1 MHIADFSVRN
11 SFFVNLL
18 MVAILFCG
26 LLLSFSLPLE
36 LFPSVK
42 LEMVTVSTSFPGS
55 SAEDVESLV
64 SIPVEQQIKNISGV
78 KIVKSVS
85 SEGFSQVTAEL
96 YPGEDTRKVAWE
108 IDSRINLIAEDLP
121 AETEQ
126 PVIEEV
132 EASFPLVSVS
142 ISGDVTKELLYSH
155 ARRLRDELGLL
166 GGVDS
171 VNSVGLPDPA
181 FWVYL
186 DYPKMVRSGLGI
198 EEISKAIGERNL
210 NIPGASFT
218 RGGSDFLLRTEGKIS
233 SVEDLLSIPVSK
245 SPDGKHILLGDVA
258 SVTLG
263 EQREELKSRIN
274 GRPAVTFW
282 VEKQKNVDIV
292 NAVNR
297 VKELGESYRSG
308 LPENMDITFAFDRS
322 YWVKSR
328 LGTMVKSGA
337 LGLILVVIL
346 LGLFLESRAAF
357 IAALGIPVSFLGAV
371 ILMKTTGTT
380 FNTLSMFGLIMTLGM
395 VVDDAIIV
403 VENVQRHISRGME
416 PLRAAVVGTREV
428 AWPVIATVLTNIAA
442 FIPLLLAT
450 GLTGQFL
457 SVIPRVAIFAL
468 FFSLFEALL
477 IMPAHCAEWMRKG
490 STRRVPR
497 GNSVLLRVRAL
508 YLRGLVFSLRRRY
521 VVIGGFA
528 AVFLVSVFMLLRI
541 PNVMFYLHDIQEM
554 VIRVENPPSSSF
566 ERTASSVEQVE
577 EVLRKNIPP
586 HVLKNTLSMIGL
598 DMSDPNNPPSTGD
611 HVATVLVEY
620 EDYSKREEN
629 ALSLSRIAES
639 EMARTVTGP
648 KQIDFITAFGPPTGK
663 PVDVKISGEDTGALM
678 EIASRILEFLN
689 AERGVSAATSDLV
702 YGKPEA
708 RIEVDQSKAAV
719 FGLDKRAVARE
730 IKVLGDGLTVA
741 KTRVGAEEAEINL
754 RYGAGNSEAFSVKSH
769 QVRAPTGSWVP
780 ISVVS
785 ETKDARS
792 PLKIRRENL
801 RRTVT
806 ITAEVDAQ
814 ITTSRE
820 VNADLSE
827 YLENLLEGYPGYS
840 FRFAGE
846 EAQYTQTVSD
856 IKRAALI
863 SVMLIYL
870 ILASILRSCFQP
882 LIIMGVLPVCVT
894 GVLIGILL
902 RGEPMTLPAIIGMVA
917 LLGIVVNDS
926 LLLMSFINR
935 RVRKMPGRAVAVVFS
950 AKYRFRPIVL
960 TTLTTFCGLFSL
972 MLAYKGQAAILAP
985 MAVSLGLGLVFS
997 TFVILYLVP
1006 CLYLALD
1013 DISGKCRS
1021 RFFSMFSHET
1031 SSRGAQ

>member
-1 MHIADFSVRN
+1 MHIADFSVKN

-18 MVAILFCG
+18 MVAILFGG

-42 LEMVTVSTSFPGS
+42 LEMVTVSTSLPGS
-55 SAEDVESLV
+55 SAEDVENLV
-64 SIPVEQQIKNISGV
+64 SIPIEQQIKNISGV
-78 KIVKSVS
+78 KTVKSVS
-85 SEGFSQVTAEL
+85 SEGFSRVTAEV

-132 EASFPLVSVS
+132 EGNFPLVSVS

-155 ARRLRDELGLL
+155 ARRLRDELGLV

-171 VNSVGLPDPA
+171 INPVGLPDPA

-198 EEISKAIGERNL
+198 EEISKAINQRNL

-218 RGGSDFLLRTEGKIS
+218 HGDSDFLLRTEGKIS
-233 SVEDLLSIPVSK
+233 SVGDLLTIPVSK

-292 NAVNR
+292 DTVNR
-297 VKELGESYRSG
+297 IKELGERYRG
-308 LPENMDITFAFDRS
+308 ELPENMDITFAFDRS

-337 LGLILVVIL
+337 LGLFLVVIL

-416 PLRAAVVGTREV
+416 PLRAAVLGTREV

-490 STRRVPR
+490 HARRVPR
-497 GNSVLLRVRAL
+497 GNALLVRVRAL

-521 VVIGGFA
+521 AVIGCFT
-528 AVFLVSVFMLLRI
+528 AVFLVSVFMLVRI
-541 PNVMFYLHDIQEM
+541 PNVMFYLHDVQEM
-554 VIRVENPPSSSF
+554 VIRVENPPSSSL

-577 EVLRKNIPP
+577 KVLRENIPP
-586 HVLKNTLSMIGL
+586 HVLKNTLSMIGI
-598 DMSDPNNPPSTGD
+598 DMSDPNNPLSTRD

-620 EDYSKREEN
+620 EDYSAREEN
-629 ALSLSRIAES
+629 ALDLSRAAES

-648 KQIDFITAFGPPTGK
+648 KQIDLITTFGPPTGK
-663 PVDVKISGEDTGALM
+663 PVDVKISGEDAGVLM
-678 EIASRILEFLN
+678 DIASRIVEFLA

-708 RIEVDQSKAAV
+708 RIEVDQGKAAV

-741 KTRVGAEEAEINL
+741 KTRVGKEEAEINL
-754 RYGAGNSEAFSVKSH
+754 RYGAGNSEVFSVKSH
-769 QVRAPTGSWVP
+769 QVRAPAGSWVP

-785 ETKDARS
+785 ETRDARS
-792 PLKIRRENL
+792 PLEIRRENL

-806 ITAEVDAQ
+806 VTAEVDAQ

-820 VNADLSE
+820 VNSDLSR

-846 EAQYTQTVSD
+846 EEQYTQTVSD

-894 GVLIGILL
+894 GVLLGILL

-960 TTLTTFCGLFSL
+960 TTLTTFSGLFSL

-1006 CLYLALD
+1006 CLYLALND
-1013 DISGKCRS
+1013 LAGKWRYFTRRRTSVPSASGS
-1021 RFFSMFSHET
+1021 L
-1031 SSRGAQ
+1031 

>member
-1 MHIADFSVRN
+1 
-11 SFFVNLL
+11 
-18 MVAILFCG
+18 
-26 LLLSFSLPLE
+26 
-36 LFPSVK
+36 
-42 LEMVTVSTSFPGS
+42 MVTVSTSFPGS
-55 SAEDVESLV
+55 SAEDVENLV

-85 SEGFSQVTAEL
+85 SEGFSRVTAEL
-96 YPGEDTRKVAWE
+96 YPGEDTRKAAWE

-181 FWVYL
+181 FWVDL

-233 SVEDLLSIPVSK
+233 SVEDLLSIPISK

-297 VKELGESYRSG
+297 VKELGERYRSE

-428 AWPVIATVLTNIAA
+428 AWPVIATV
-442 FIPLLLAT
+442 
-450 GLTGQFL
+450 
-457 SVIPRVAIFAL
+457 
-468 FFSLFEALL
+468 
-477 IMPAHCAEWMRKG
+477 AHEY
-490 STRRVPR
+490 RRV
-497 GNSVLLRVRAL
+497 S
-508 YLRGLVFSLRRRY
+508 
-521 VVIGGFA
+521 
-528 AVFLVSVFMLLRI
+528 
-541 PNVMFYLHDIQEM
+541 
-554 VIRVENPPSSSF
+554 
-566 ERTASSVEQVE
+566 
-577 EVLRKNIPP
+577 
-586 HVLKNTLSMIGL
+586 
-598 DMSDPNNPPSTGD
+598 
-611 HVATVLVEY
+611 
-620 EDYSKREEN
+620 
-629 ALSLSRIAES
+629 
-639 EMARTVTGP
+639 
-648 KQIDFITAFGPPTGK
+648 
-663 PVDVKISGEDTGALM
+663 
-678 EIASRILEFLN
+678 
-689 AERGVSAATSDLV
+689 
-702 YGKPEA
+702 
-708 RIEVDQSKAAV
+708 
-719 FGLDKRAVARE
+719 
-730 IKVLGDGLTVA
+730 
-741 KTRVGAEEAEINL
+741 
-754 RYGAGNSEAFSVKSH
+754 
-769 QVRAPTGSWVP
+769 
-780 ISVVS
+780 
-785 ETKDARS
+785 
-792 PLKIRRENL
+792 
-801 RRTVT
+801 
-806 ITAEVDAQ
+806 
-814 ITTSRE
+814 
-820 VNADLSE
+820 
-827 YLENLLEGYPGYS
+827 
-840 FRFAGE
+840 
-846 EAQYTQTVSD
+846 
-856 IKRAALI
+856 
-863 SVMLIYL
+863 
-870 ILASILRSCFQP
+870 
-882 LIIMGVLPVCVT
+882 
-894 GVLIGILL
+894 
-902 RGEPMTLPAIIGMVA
+902 
-917 LLGIVVNDS
+917 
-926 LLLMSFINR
+926 
-935 RVRKMPGRAVAVVFS
+935 
-950 AKYRFRPIVL
+950 
-960 TTLTTFCGLFSL
+960 
-972 MLAYKGQAAILAP
+972 
-985 MAVSLGLGLVFS
+985 
-997 TFVILYLVP
+997 
-1006 CLYLALD
+1006 
-1013 DISGKCRS
+1013 S
-1021 RFFSMFSHET
+1021 RFFWPRGLRGSFS
-1031 SSRGAQ
+1031 R

>member
-1 MHIADFSVRN
+1 MHIADFSVKN

-18 MVAILFCG
+18 MAAILFGG

-55 SAEDVESLV
+55 SAEDVENLV

-78 KIVKSVS
+78 KTVKSVS
-85 SEGFSQVTAEL
+85 SEGLSRVTAEI

-126 PVIEEV
+126 PVIKEV
-132 EASFPLVSVS
+132 EGNFPLISVS

-155 ARRLRDELGLL
+155 ARRLRDELGLV

-171 VNSVGLPDPA
+171 INTVGLPDPA

-198 EEISKAIGERNL
+198 EEISKAISERNL

-218 RGGSDFLLRTEGKIS
+218 HGDSDFLLRTEGKIS
-233 SVEDLLSIPVSK
+233 SVGDLLGIPVSK
-245 SPDGKHILLGDVA
+245 NPDGKYVLLGDVA

-263 EQREELKSRIN
+263 EQREQLKSRIN

-292 NAVNR
+292 DTVNR
-297 VKELGESYRSG
+297 IKELGERYRSE
-308 LPENMDITFAFDRS
+308 LPENMDVTFAFDRS

-337 LGLILVVIL
+337 LGLVLVVIL

-403 VENVQRHISRGME
+403 VENVQRHISRGMQ
-416 PLRAAVVGTREV
+416 PLRAAVLGTREV

-477 IMPAHCAEWMRKG
+477 IMPAHCAEWMRK
-490 STRRVPR
+490 SRARRPPR
-497 GNSVLLRVRAL
+497 GNALLVRVRAL

-521 VVIGGFA
+521 AVIGCFA
-528 AVFLVSVFMLLRI
+528 AVFLVSVFMLVRI
-541 PNVMFYLHDIQEM
+541 PNVMFYLHDVQEM
-554 VIRVENPPSSSF
+554 VIRVENPPSSSL
-566 ERTASSVEQVE
+566 EGTVSSVEQVE
-577 EVLRKNIPP
+577 EVLEKSVPP
-586 HVLKNTLSMIGL
+586 HVLKNTLSMIGI
-598 DMSDPNNPPSTGD
+598 DMSDPNNPFSTKV

-620 EDYSKREEN
+620 EDYSAREEN
-629 ALSLSRIAES
+629 ALDLSKAAER
-639 EMARTVTGP
+639 EMARTVAGP
-648 KQIDFITAFGPPTGK
+648 RQINLITTLGPPTGK
-663 PVDVKISGEDTGALM
+663 PVDVKISGEDTEVLM
-678 EIASRILEFLN
+678 DIASRVLDFLA

-708 RIEVDQSKAAV
+708 RIEVDQRKAAV
-719 FGLDKRAVARE
+719 FGLDKLAVARE

-741 KTRVGAEEAEINL
+741 KTRVGKEEAEINL
-754 RYGAGNSEAFSVKSH
+754 RYGAGNSEVFSVKSH
-769 QVRAPTGSWVP
+769 QIRAPAGSWVP

-785 ETKDARS
+785 ETRDERS
-792 PLKIRRENL
+792 PFEIRREDL

-806 ITAEVDAQ
+806 VTAEVDAQ

-820 VNADLSE
+820 VNASLSE

-846 EAQYTQTVSD
+846 EEQYTQTVSD

-894 GVLIGILL
+894 GVLVGILL

-960 TTLTTFCGLFSL
+960 TTLTTFSGLFSL
-972 MLAYKGQAAILAP
+972 MLAYKGQASMLAP

-1013 DISGKCRS
+1013 DIGGKWRYFT
-1021 RFFSMFSHET
+1021 RRRT
-1031 SSRGAQ
+1031 SVPSAGGSL